1 MTEASKTGQGKS
13 EQTPNSQMHAASAKS
28 LTRLVRHAVTAGK
41 AGLTVGPGAAG
52 IVHLGADRR
61 SCPEAALKQAISLGL
76 VQRSA
81 DLVHAT
87 AEARGF
93 LRRALAAAGMESED
107 AFAGQHRNVIRTT
120 VELDGARQP
129 VSRNLDESPLSSL
142 ARLKDKTGAP
152 FFPAEAVSA
161 GERLL
166 DDFTRA
172 QLQPRITSSWEPRLS
187 SRGKGERGGLAD
199 IAASALEA
207 RRRFGSAMEAMGPE
221 LSGVAADV
229 CCFGKGLEL
238 VERERQWPARS
249 AKLMLRT
256 ALLSLARHY
265 APPPRQTRNS
275 QRHHWGA
282 EDFRPAAEA
291 YGSSGTSSVS

>member
-1 MTEASKTGQGKS
+1 MTEASSTGQGKTG
-13 EQTPNSQMHAASAKS
+13 QARVAQPLAVSAKN
-28 LTRLVRHAVTAGK
+28 LTRLVRHAVSAGD
-41 AGLTVGPGAAG
+41 AGLAIGSAAAG
-52 IVHLGADRR
+52 IVHLGAERR
-61 SCPEAALKQAISLGL
+61 SCPEAALKQAVSLGL
-76 VQRSA
+76 VRLSGN
-81 DLVHAT
+81 LLHAT

-107 AFAGQHRNVIRTT
+107 AFAGQHRNIVTTT

-199 IAASALEA
+199 IAASALES

-265 APPPRQTRNS
+265 APPPRQTEHR